1 MPSLSVII
9 PCYNEE
15 ANLKRGVLD
24 QVYRYLKQQSY
35 QWELIIVNDGST
47 DNSLT
52 LIKKLTKPYSKYRI
66 VNLSHRGKPWAVY
79 RGIRAAKYEYVLFI
93 DMDQSTPIDQ
103 LDRICPYIKQHYYL
117 IIGSRGLQR
126 RGQTLFRKLGSGIFL
141 FLRRLV
147 LLPNIIDT
155 QCGFKAMKTAVALNL
170 FPRLQF
176 FRQKSQTRGW
186 NVSAYD
192 VELLFLAKKLAY
204 QIKEVAVTWQ
214 NQDISTTKGELNRRY
229 LRESLQMLWE
239 IIRVKTNE
247 FKGLYR

>member
-103 LDRICPYIKQHYYL
+103 LDRI
-117 IIGSRGLQR
+117 
-126 RGQTLFRKLGSGIFL
+126 
-141 FLRRLV
+141 
-147 LLPNIIDT
+147 
-155 QCGFKAMKTAVALNL
+155 
-170 FPRLQF
+170 
-176 FRQKSQTRGW
+176 
-186 NVSAYD
+186 
-192 VELLFLAKKLAY
+192 
-204 QIKEVAVTWQ
+204 
-214 NQDISTTKGELNRRY
+214 
-229 LRESLQMLWE
+229 
-239 IIRVKTNE
+239 
-247 FKGLYR
+247 